1 MQTIRYSVPHPWPQ
15 GFSLGEAIEVKKCEF
30 SATKVTEYVGRVGII
45 PRTWCKEKQDW
56 YVDILD
62 FVCIRTVHR
71 QEEKILGPFR
81 ISKTTRSSAAQRSGS
96 GRSVATA
103 KPCKDETMHIRQ
115 EHEHKEMERRRQQQ
129 TLTKERKKPRHTVNR
144 NAQEAAKANQTKVT
158 KKPRRVPEKML
169 DVSLTIGIPGENV
182 DEKLF
187 DVLVNWLEQRAE
199 IAVLALERGDAFLQ
213 LHLQGMLRAKS
224 SSTTILKWEIK
235 EVIGWQWNPPVGGS
249 VCLKSLREKGLH
261 TVSGLIGYC
270 LKDEGAAHFRFYS
283 KNITEEQK
291 AEGRRMHS
299 IYGAS
304 EYKHKL
310 ELTPANILG
319 RALQFRKYRVKNPV
333 SITFRRCIA
342 EMLRSGQYIPAFRWL
357 TSAKISRLR
366 AERIWRACTTPQS
379 VEVADIETIFF
390 GLETPARYFETEEK
404 KTAAETDG
412 PNVDD
417 ETELQN
423 KTSAESDDDDNQ
435 LPGQSTASDDE
446 DRSRIPVVE
455 LQKPVDSGVDL
466 HRVRDA
472 LLQAGFAV
480 GMNTTVKED
489 NPIDH
494 IPEYFKL
501 WD

>member
-1 MQTIRYSVPHPWPQ
+1 MACRLKSMKE
-15 GFSLGEAIEVKKCEF
+15 LAREVMKRNC
-30 SATKVTEYVGRVGII
+30 
-45 PRTWCKEKQDW
+45 
-56 YVDILD
+56 
-62 FVCIRTVHR
+62 
-71 QEEKILGPFR
+71 
-81 ISKTTRSSAAQRSGS
+81 
-96 GRSVATA
+96 
-103 KPCKDETMHIRQ
+103 Q
-115 EHEHKEMERRRQQQ
+115 EHEHEEMERTRQQQ
-129 TLTKERKKPRHTVNR
+129 TLTKERKKARHTVNG

-182 DEKLF
+182 DKKLF
-187 DVLVNWLEQRAE
+187 DLLVNWLEHRAE
-199 IAVLALERGDAFLQ
+199 IAVLVLERGDAFLQ

-224 SSTTILKWEIK
+224 SSMTILKREIK
-235 EVIGWQWNPPVGGS
+235 EVIGWQWNLPVGGS

-261 TVSGLIGYC
+261 TVIGLIGYC
-270 LKDEGAAHFRFYS
+270 LKDEGAPHFRFYS

-299 IYGAS
+299 IYGVS

-366 AERIWRACTTPQS
+366 AERIWHACTTPDS
-379 VEVADIETIFF
+379 VEVADVETIFF
-390 GLETPARYFETEEK
+390 GLETPARYFETKEK
-404 KTAAETDG
+404 KTTAESDG

-417 ETELQN
+417 ESELPRQS
-423 KTSAESDDDDNQ
+423 SA
-435 LPGQSTASDDE
+435 GDDE
-446 DRSRIPVVE
+446 ETSTIPRVE
-455 LQKPVDSGVDL
+455 LDKCLNSGASL
-466 HRVRDA
+466 QRVREA

-480 GMNTTVKED
+480 GINTSVKQE
-489 NPIDH
+489 NPMEH
-494 IPEYFKL
+494 IPEYFRL